1 MMTYEDEILI
11 KDLLFLMRERRKLT
25 RKIDT
30 MTVQVQKRFDEVDG
44 LTDYFVEQSKR
55 ILDE

>member
-1 MMTYEDEILI
+1 MMTYEDETLI
-11 KDLLFLMRERRKLT
+11 KELLFLMRERRKLT

>member
-1 MMTYEDEILI
+1 MTYEDETLI
-11 KDLLFLMRERRKLT
+11 KELLFLMRERRKLT

-30 MTVQVQKRFDEVDG
+30 MTVQVQKRFDEVGG

>member
-1 MMTYEDEILI
+1 MTYEDETLI
-11 KDLLFLMRERRKLT
+11 KELLFLMRERRKLT